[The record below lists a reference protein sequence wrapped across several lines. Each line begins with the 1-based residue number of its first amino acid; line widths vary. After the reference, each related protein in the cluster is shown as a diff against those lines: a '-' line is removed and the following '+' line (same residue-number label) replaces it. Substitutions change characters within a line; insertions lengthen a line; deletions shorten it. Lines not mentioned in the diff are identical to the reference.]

1 MAAASVSALS
11 LFPAACSTAVLCY
24 HPPRAF
30 FLRYHSSAN
39 LTAVRPVVAASAA
52 CCCCLLLAASAAPLL
67 SHSHSLLLL
76 FLAPLAS
83 RVRACLLAGGFYS
96 PLLLSA
102 TTNIATTS
110 NLPHPP
116 PSLTPN
122 AVAIASPTFVASRVC
137 LSSPPTFYHRGSL
150 AWSVIPSEQ
159 GDRKGSERNSRTHTL

>member
-30 FLRYHSSAN
+30 FFRYHSSAN

-52 CCCCLLLAASAAPLL
+52 CCCCCLLLAASAAPLL

-110 NLPHPP
+110 NLPHTPP
-116 PSLTPN
+116 PITYSKRSRHRLAN
-122 AVAIASPTFVASRVC
+122 FRRVASLSLLPPNL
-137 LSSPPTFYHRGSL
+137 LSSRKSSL
-150 AWSVIPSEQ
+150 VCYSV
-159 GDRKGSERNSRTHTL
+159 RTGR